1 MPSTITLHDI
11 SSQHLPAPV
20 PYAVLR
26 PGSEE
31 PLPLCILL
39 LGAGGTRD
47 SLFDLQEL
55 FDSCWVEGSVPPMII
70 VTPTPGLD
78 YYLEDC
84 SGPIRW
90 DSFLAA
96 DFVPH
101 LRSAYNSSDA
111 VIAGISGGGY
121 GALKLA
127 FARPRLFAGVAAM
140 QPMLEPG
147 LHEFNVG
154 PRNRIHHSSGGPP
167 QLVGPGRDP
176 LLWESNNPA
185 NLARANAQ
193 EIRDAGLAIYIDA
206 ADRDFLNAHDGAE
219 FLHRVLWD
227 LDLSHGYH
235 LVRDAD
241 HGGPTMRPRLRDVCM
256 VRNALEFDTA
266 GCCCR
271 TVRHRLAAIRY
282 EGQAPRGCNHHQR
295 IPPFPSDP
303 LRTHP
308 RISRERRP
316 HYKSPI
322 WFVWRLTSY

>member
-11 SSQHLPAPV
+11 SSQYLPAPV
-20 PYAVLR
+20 PYSVLR
-26 PGSEE
+26 PGWKD

-70 VTPTPGLD
+70 VTLTPGLD
-78 YYLEDC
+78 YYLEDP

-101 LRSAYNSSDA
+101 LRSAYNSTDA

-140 QPMLEPG
+140 QPMLEPR
-147 LHEFNVG
+147 LHESDVG
-154 PRNRIHHSSGGPP
+154 PRNRLHHSSGGPP
-167 QLVGPGRDP
+167 QLIGPGRDP

-193 EIRDAGLAIYIDA
+193 QIRDAGLAIYIDA

-241 HGGPTMRPRLRDVCM
+241 HGGPTMRPRLRAMFAWFGTLWNSILPDAV
-256 VRNALEFDTA
+256 AEQSATA
-266 GCCCR
+266 WLQSGMKGR
-271 TVRHRLAAIRY
+271 
-282 EGQAPRGCNHHQR
+282 
-295 IPPFPSDP
+295 PPAGATTTNVFLDF
-303 LRTHP
+303 LRTRFEP
-308 RISRERRP
+308 IRASAANEDPTTNRR
-316 HYKSPI
+316 
-322 WFVWRLTSY
+322 FGLFGG